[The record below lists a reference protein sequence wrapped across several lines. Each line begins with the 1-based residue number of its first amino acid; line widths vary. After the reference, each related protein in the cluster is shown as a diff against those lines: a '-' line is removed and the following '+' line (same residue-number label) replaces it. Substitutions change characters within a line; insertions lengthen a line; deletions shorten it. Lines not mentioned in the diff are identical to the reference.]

1 MSQNFK
7 IDFRLSKGNLH
18 VIPEGDFDNFS
29 AYELV
34 HLLHEQYEGKGKVFI
49 NTQKLCKICPFG
61 CKLFKSRL
69 DKNRLPVHRLFFK
82 GENGFKI
89 APDGS
94 KVIVGHKKHN
104 CRCNGDCAN
113 CACAEKKKL
122 KEAIEEK
129 NFKELK
135 SH

>member
-1 MSQNFK
+1 MNQNFN

-18 VIPEGDFDNFS
+18 VSPQGEFDHFC

-34 HLLHEQYEGKGKVFI
+34 HLLHEHYEGRGKVFI

-61 CKLFKSRL
+61 CSLFKSQL
-69 DKNRLPVHRLFFK
+69 DKNRIPVKKLFFK

-94 KVIVGHKKHN
+94 KVIVVHKNHKCQCKGN
-104 CRCNGDCAN
+104 CKN
-113 CACAEKKKL
+113 CTCAERKKRPH
-122 KEAIEEK
+122 
-129 NFKELK
+129 N
-135 SH
+135 

>member
-1 MSQNFK
+1 MRKGEQK
-7 IDFRLSKGNLH
+7 IMGPK
-18 VIPEGDFDNFS
+18 GDFDNFS

-49 NTQKLCKICPFG
+49 DTQKLCKICPFG

-69 DKNRLPVHRLFFK
+69 DKNRLPAQQLFFK

-89 APDGS
+89 APNGS
-94 KVIVGHKKHN
+94 KVIVSHKKHN
-104 CRCNGDCAN
+104 CRCNGDCAY
-113 CACAEKKKL
+113 CACAEKKKS